1 MDLRNYILWL
11 PCKGGGP
18 DSVLGKILNEKNI
31 KMLLNINNLLTDLTL
46 SDGYSIL
53 HQVFTF
59 LTAHDDND

>member
-1 MDLRNYILWL
+1 M
-11 PCKGGGP
+11 K
-18 DSVLGKILNEKNI
+18 KTI